1 MAEIPPHS
9 IQPDRPAKPDVET
22 REDTVER
29 VLDETAEAQNVRPR
43 EELVDPTS
51 RRGVNRTIARQALIA
66 AGIGAVAGAVLGV
79 VLSFLPGPVETDS
92 AAGTV
97 GYALVMAL
105 LIAIIAGLSRRSSCS
120 RARTAGWSGRS
131 SAPPATR
138 PSRPAARSTRSTTSR
153 GRSPGAPALRR
164 AHVQPRCRV

>member
-9 IQPDRPAKPDVET
+9 IQPDRPAKPDVES
-22 REDTVER
+22 RQDTVER

-43 EELVDPTS
+43 DELVDPTS

-105 LIAIIAGLSRRSSCS
+105 LIAIIAGLIAALILLAREDGRVEREVE
-120 RARTAGWSGRS
+120 RATGH
-131 SAPPATR
+131 APEP
-138 PSRPAARSTRSTTSR
+138 P
-153 GRSPGAPALRR
+153 GSPIDPKYDVEG
-164 AHVQPRCRV
+164 